1 MPDPNDQTP
10 HPHIHTGPHTAHE
23 VAPDPMGVHPADKG
37 KQELSIWFFCG
48 MLTFGYGLVLLAQG
62 GLEHFR
68 LLGQHPPTTVLAN
81 LHPTFWWGVLLTL
94 FGSFYVLRFRPG
106 KG

>member
-10 HPHIHTGPHTAHE
+10 HPHIHTGPHATHE
-23 VAPDPMGVHPADKG
+23 IAPDPMGVHPSDKG

-48 MLTFGYGLVLLAQG
+48 MLTLGYGLVLLVQG

-68 LLGQHPPTTVLAN
+68 LLGQHPPTTILAN

-94 FGSFYVLRFRPG
+94 FGAFYVTRFRPG
-106 KG
+106 KA